1 MEGQA
6 MLHDPTSHE
15 AQQSIA
21 WDEGAARETSPH
33 RQRHGGAVLAR
44 RVLAD
49 LCGYP
54 LCPYRIAMDPDA
66 GNLIDIAWV
75 AWCAERLR
83 EQWPRA
89 DAASLEE
96 AAASCGPM
104 KRCVC
109 SGP

>member
-1 MEGQA
+1 
-6 MLHDPTSHE
+6 
-15 AQQSIA
+15 
-21 WDEGAARETSPH
+21 
-33 RQRHGGAVLAR
+33 
-44 RVLAD
+44 
-49 LCGYP
+49 
-54 LCPYRIAMDPDA
+54 MDPDA